1 MGAET
6 PVASPG
12 VHISLLEVFAHVF
25 LANSIAASH
34 ANSGELTGFHEP
46 IHRHVRDPKQASN
59 LGDGQKLSPQRG
71 GAGGGLRGLSHAA
84 ELYQPHSEASEA
96 DEVYGFMI
104 DPYLAPPT
112 ALFGQL
118 LHKSDTVHSD
128 VVAGQDVLEQRPR
141 RLVAA
146 RRSVVV

>member
-96 DEVYGFMI
+96 DEVYGFI
-104 DPYLAPPT
+104 STRTLRR
-112 ALFGQL
+112 
-118 LHKSDTVHSD
+118 
-128 VVAGQDVLEQRPR
+128 RPR
-141 RLVAA
+141 YLGSYCTKVTRCTQMSWPD
-146 RRSVVV
+146 RMYSNSVHDGS